1 MIITR
6 TPLRLSFFGGGTD
19 YPDYYKRNGGSVIG
33 TTIDKYVY
41 VTLNKL
47 SDFFEYKIRVGYSK
61 SELVNFVEEIQHPSV
76 KHCLLFNG
84 IKGNL
89 DIHIASDLPARTG
102 LGSSSSFTVGFLHAI
117 NGLKGEIKDKLEIAK
132 DAIHV
137 EHNLIQENV
146 GSQDQVHAAFGGF
159 NRIDFQGNEFKVIS
173 LDISKKNKELIEKSL
188 LLFYTGQTRLATE
201 VLKEQIENTKTY
213 RIDSN
218 LQSMKDYVDE
228 FSRIIKTQEGDK
240 LIQNFGNMFNQNW
253 IMKKKNSSAIS
264 NVLIDEIYKKALRAG
279 AYGGKI
285 AGAGGGG
292 FLVFV
297 ADQCCHQAI
306 REALADL
313 LEVKFSFEDEGT
325 KIIYD
330 Q

>member
-19 YPDYYKRNGGSVIG
+19 YPDYYLRHGGSVIG

-41 VTLNKL
+41 VTLNRL

-84 IKGNL
+84 MKGNL

-117 NGLKGEIKDKLEIAK
+117 NGLKGELKDKLAIAK
-132 DAIHV
+132 DALHV

-159 NRIDFQGNEFKVIS
+159 NRIDFQGNDINVTSLEIS
-173 LDISKKNKELIEKSL
+173 GSNKELIEKSL
-188 LLFYTGQTRLATE
+188 MLFYTGQTRFATE
-201 VLKEQIENTKTY
+201 VLKEQIENTKAH

-218 LQSMKDYVDE
+218 LQSMREYVDE
-228 FSRIIKTQEGDK
+228 FSRIVKLQQGDK
-240 LIQNFGNMFNQNW
+240 LIQNFGNMFHENW
-253 IMKKKNSSAIS
+253 LMKKKNSSAIS
-264 NVLIDEIYKKALRAG
+264 NNLIDEMYKKGLKAG

-292 FLVFV
+292 FLMFV
-297 ADQCCHQAI
+297 ADQSCHKAI
-306 REALADL
+306 REALAEL

-325 KIIYD
+325 KIIYE